1 MRVIGVDPGY
11 DKFGVAIIDNKNGK
25 DELIFSD
32 CVRTS
37 AKLEF
42 NERLYL
48 IGKEFQSLIEKF
60 KPEALAIEKLFF
72 TTNQK
77 TAMGVSETKGMAT
90 YIAKS
95 NGLDVFEFTPLQMK
109 TAVVGYGKAEKSQ
122 VSKMI
127 PFLIKNWKELDKKRV
142 EDDEYDAIGM
152 AITCTATTISLK
164 RLAKNKQVC

>member
-11 DKFGVAIIDNKNGK
+11 DKFGVAIIDNQSGK
-25 DELIFSD
+25 EELLFSD
-32 CVRTS
+32 CIRTS
-37 AKLEF
+37 AKQPLS
-42 NERLYL
+42 ERLYH
-48 IGKEFQSLIEKF
+48 IGKEFQGLIEKF

-77 TAMGVSETKGMAT
+77 TAMGVSESKGMAT
-90 YIAKS
+90 YIAKI

-109 TAVVGYGKAEKSQ
+109 TAIVGYGKAEKSQ

-127 PFLIKNWKELDKKRV
+127 PFLIKNWKEIDKKKV

-152 AITCTATTISLK
+152 ALTCLATYRGPQRNSGIN
-164 RLAKNKQVC
+164 NK